1 MKKVLYGLVI
11 IVLVACLIDGT
22 VLYGA
27 EKRLKEHPK
36 VTVQIITSPMGTG
49 AYYLGFKLAEI
60 INKKHPWLKMEAV
73 EGMGSATN
81 IKMIME
87 DPSRRKNTVF
97 NSTNLSAG
105 FARQALPPF
114 KKKYKE
120 VLGSNLQVIFGQYN
134 MLCPFITLDP
144 NIKTINDLV
153 GKKVIMASK
162 GMAAGYINRYILEK
176 YGLWDKVKPQYMG
189 YKPSATALGDR
200 LVDAVVCMVTI
211 PKPRV
216 YSVIG
221 AFTELLATKDVYL
234 VHGGDKK
241 TMLAV
246 GREKGIEVV
255 PVDLSGKFDG
265 KDVPQPMTT
274 FYQGVQWCV
283 DETMDEEIVYEVAK
297 MLYENCEEIRAVHP
311 SMKAMTADKLANIS
325 TEENFHRGSKKFF
338 KKVGL
343 RIGFHGI

>member
-1 MKKVLYGLVI
+1 MKRVLYGAIVI
-11 IVLVACLIDGT
+11 MVLVGLIDGT
-22 VLYGA
+22 VLYAA
-27 EKRLKEHPK
+27 EKDLKGHPTVK
-36 VTVQIITSPMGTG
+36 VQIITSPMGTG

-81 IKMIME
+81 IQMVMK
-87 DPSRRKNTVF
+87 DPSIRKNTIF
-97 NSTNLSAG
+97 NSTNLSAS

-114 KKKYKE
+114 DKKYKE

-134 MLCPFITLDP
+134 MLCPFITLNP
-144 NIKTINDLV
+144 KVKTINDLT
-153 GKKVIMASK
+153 GKKVVMVSK
-162 GMAAGYINRYILEK
+162 GMAAGYVNQYILEK
-176 YGLWDKVKPQYMG
+176 HGLWDKVKPQYMG
-189 YKPSATALGDR
+189 YKPSATALGDG
-200 LVDAVVCMVTI
+200 LVDAVVCMVII
-211 PKPRV
+211 PKPGT

-221 AFTELLATKDVYL
+221 GFTELLATKDVYL
-234 VHGGDKK
+234 VHGGDKE
-241 TMLAV
+241 TMVAV
-246 GREKGIEVV
+246 GKEKGIEVV

-265 KDVPQPMTT
+265 RDIPQPMTT

-283 DETMDEEIVYEVAK
+283 DETMDEEIVYEVAR

-338 KKVGL
+338 KKIGL
-343 RIGFHGI
+343 KIGFQGI